1 MYLNELDTRY
11 DDASRRTAKALR
23 DYAEENNQAMLKVDP
38 EGSMDYDLFLTVADA
53 IEANDVDTVAKEIS
67 DADTDPR
74 DFMMDL
80 LLDNHPEMAKIVS
93 MKVDNT
99 IQSIFGMTGRMPES
113 AQVNEGYEKTCLNA
127 LRQEGIG
134 GYFSNGKLYV
144 DFRDLDRA
152 KEVIASDPDI
162 LEAPQIIGEEKVIE
176 AKYEFGPATGKE
188 TYPGGYE
195 HDARMITHIVTD
207 LSPRLKDDEVM
218 LDVQN
223 AINRIETNTATKADI
238 TLVMDVYK
246 DIVKQKLDKPYKD
259 AIGKFDQDYDPN
271 DPLQNVEEK
280 AKPDYIDIDGD
291 GNKKE
296 PMKKAV
302 KDKEKKEKVKEG
314 KVKAMLMDMEDDAS
328 DMSREEFISKYGSHN
343 ADVWDDVNNPR
354 DYPEPALNDFVK
366 QDAESV
372 DEGVQRNILYRD
384 IGIMLAKGHD
394 IKRIKKRYK
403 DIDDAHPGHIE
414 KVVQALK
421 DRNEIPYGQYKRI
434 KGADAVQEDI
444 QDDRKYQ
451 SLEELRDKLVDIEA
465 HVKRLGIMDG
475 ATEIQGKPV
484 TGTGD
489 INDQLTSMYK
499 AVNNLQGAV
508 SRALKIVPGEQ
519 NPDIKKFKKKL
530 GEAMASKEEIL
541 ALNQKW
547 NTGKYYGGN
556 GDYLLDGWCK
566 YMLDSGIPWDACEK
580 SEVNKYAEKHGDLG
594 DFDMSQ
600 VEDNPDFPIT
610 NEFHNDLFRVFKGM
624 PDEDET
630 EEMCNILDQIGE
642 SKKIVKEMTSAEN
655 TVHKAFELAQSQI
668 NILERKFRPGGLI
681 ENKTKEIGG
690 DASIFPEVQDKLA
703 DVYDVLEDAHYDA
716 MGHVHNENISERTLT
731 KAEKKKMKSYEKDI
745 KKKDFIER
753 YGKEKGESVYY
764 ATITKMAKKNA

>member
-1 MYLNELDTRY
+1 MKLNELKITSAEDLNESLAKTFGTKLRLN
-11 DDASRRTAKALR
+11 DFTNEQLEDARNKLRTQLSQV
-23 DYAEENNQAMLKVDP
+23 ETNESF
-38 EGSMDYDLFLTVADA
+38 ETVH
-53 IEANDVDTVAKEIS
+53 TS
-67 DADTDPR
+67 DAYQ
-74 DFMMDL
+74 
-80 LLDNHPEMAKIVS
+80 K
-93 MKVDNT
+93 
-99 IQSIFGMTGRMPES
+99 
-113 AQVNEGYEKTCLNA
+113 
-127 LRQEGIG
+127 
-134 GYFSNGKLYV
+134 GKM
-144 DFRDLDRA
+144 F
-152 KEVIASDPDI
+152 
-162 LEAPQIIGEEKVIE
+162 
-176 AKYEFGPATGKE
+176 
-188 TYPGGYE
+188 
-195 HDARMITHIVTD
+195 
-207 LSPRLKDDEVM
+207 
-218 LDVQN
+218 LDV
-223 AINRIETNTATKADI
+223 INREIEERA
-238 TLVMDVYK
+238 
-246 DIVKQKLDKPYKD
+246 
-259 AIGKFDQDYDPN
+259 
-271 DPLQNVEEK
+271 K

-421 DRNEIPYGQYKRI
+421 DRNEIPYGQYKRV
-434 KGADAVQEDI
+434 KGADAVQEDVEDQTKI
-444 QDDRKYQ
+444 IRLKMMQDQVEDLK
-451 SLEELRDKLVDIEA
+451 SNFEILT
-465 HVKRLGIMDG
+465 RLD
-475 ATEIQGKPV
+475 QR
-484 TGTGD
+484 GTGAGD
-489 INDQLTSMYK
+489 LQDQITTMYK
-499 AVNNLQGAV
+499 AIESLEGVLGR
-508 SRALKIVPGEQ
+508 SMKIVPEEQ
-519 NPDIKKFKKKL
+519 KLDVKKKL

-556 GDYLLDGWCK
+556 GDYLLDGYCK

-594 DFDMSQ
+594 DFDMSV

-630 EEMCNILDQIGE
+630 EEMCDILDQIGE
-642 SKKIVKEMTSAEN
+642 SKKVIKEMTSAEN

>member
-1 MYLNELDTRY
+1 M
-11 DDASRRTAKALR
+11 
-23 DYAEENNQAMLKVDP
+23 
-38 EGSMDYDLFLTVADA
+38 
-53 IEANDVDTVAKEIS
+53 
-67 DADTDPR
+67 
-74 DFMMDL
+74 
-80 LLDNHPEMAKIVS
+80 
-93 MKVDNT
+93 
-99 IQSIFGMTGRMPES
+99 
-113 AQVNEGYEKTCLNA
+113 
-127 LRQEGIG
+127 
-134 GYFSNGKLYV
+134 YV

-162 LEAPQIIGEEKVIE
+162 LEAPQIIGEETVVE

-372 DEGVQRNILYRD
+372 DEGVQRNILYRN

-421 DRNEIPYGQYKRI
+421 DRNEIPYGQYKRV
-434 KGADAVQEDI
+434 KGADAVQEGSADPKI
-444 QDDRKYQ
+444 VAKFAKVSPSQRSYYIMKWAEENGIDSNKAMELAGYKKGDYMGSGAYNWRYVGEDVEDQTKIIRLKMMQDQVEDLK
-451 SLEELRDKLVDIEA
+451 SNFEILT
-465 HVKRLGIMDG
+465 RLD
-475 ATEIQGKPV
+475 QR
-484 TGTGD
+484 GTGAGD
-489 INDQLTSMYK
+489 LQDQITTMYK
-499 AVNNLQGAV
+499 A
-508 SRALKIVPGEQ
+508 I
-519 NPDIKKFKKKL
+519 
-530 GEAMASKEEIL
+530 
-541 ALNQKW
+541 
-547 NTGKYYGGN
+547 
-556 GDYLLDGWCK
+556 
-566 YMLDSGIPWDACEK
+566 
-580 SEVNKYAEKHGDLG
+580 
-594 DFDMSQ
+594 
-600 VEDNPDFPIT
+600 
-610 NEFHNDLFRVFKGM
+610 
-624 PDEDET
+624 
-630 EEMCNILDQIGE
+630 E
-642 SKKIVKEMTSAEN
+642 S
-655 TVHKAFELAQSQI
+655 
-668 NILERKFRPGGLI
+668 
-681 ENKTKEIGG
+681 
-690 DASIFPEVQDKLA
+690 
-703 DVYDVLEDAHYDA
+703 
-716 MGHVHNENISERTLT
+716 
-731 KAEKKKMKSYEKDI
+731 
-745 KKKDFIER
+745 
-753 YGKEKGESVYY
+753 
-764 ATITKMAKKNA
+764 

>member
-99 IQSIFGMTGRMPES
+99 IQNIFGMTGRMPES
-113 AQVNEGYEKTCLNA
+113 TQVNEGYEKTCLNA

-162 LEAPQIIGEEKVIE
+162 LEAPQIIGEETVIE

-280 AKPDYIDIDGD
+280 AKPDFLDIDGD
-291 GNKKE
+291 DNKTE

-343 ADVWDDVNNPR
+343 ADVWDDVNNPK
-354 DYPEPALNDFVK
+354 DYPEPNFESVNEANNDALMAWYNKYNKYKSADVHSLADGMFRFYMDSGVDLDTAEKSEYEAMVKKYGEDRVSGNVLNYIEEMPITNAMFTDFESIMGQPADEDSVAKAQDMLDPEPALNDLVK

-372 DEGVQRNILYRD
+372 DEDVEDQTKIIRLKMMQDQVEDLKSNFEILTRLDQR
-384 IGIMLAKGHD
+384 
-394 IKRIKKRYK
+394 
-403 DIDDAHPGHIE
+403 
-414 KVVQALK
+414 
-421 DRNEIPYGQYKRI
+421 
-434 KGADAVQEDI
+434 
-444 QDDRKYQ
+444 
-451 SLEELRDKLVDIEA
+451 
-465 HVKRLGIMDG
+465 
-475 ATEIQGKPV
+475 
-484 TGTGD
+484 GTGAGD
-489 INDQLTSMYK
+489 LQDQITTMYK
-499 AVNNLQGAV
+499 AIESLQGV
-508 SRALKIVPGEQ
+508 LGRSMKIVPETQ
-519 NPDIKKFKKKL
+519 N
-530 GEAMASKEEIL
+530 
-541 ALNQKW
+541 
-547 NTGKYYGGN
+547 
-556 GDYLLDGWCK
+556 LDVQ
-566 YMLDSGIPWDACEK
+566 D
-580 SEVNKYAEKHGDLG
+580 
-594 DFDMSQ
+594 
-600 VEDNPDFPIT
+600 
-610 NEFHNDLFRVFKGM
+610 
-624 PDEDET
+624 
-630 EEMCNILDQIGE
+630 E
-642 SKKIVKEMTSAEN
+642 SKKVVKEMTSAEN